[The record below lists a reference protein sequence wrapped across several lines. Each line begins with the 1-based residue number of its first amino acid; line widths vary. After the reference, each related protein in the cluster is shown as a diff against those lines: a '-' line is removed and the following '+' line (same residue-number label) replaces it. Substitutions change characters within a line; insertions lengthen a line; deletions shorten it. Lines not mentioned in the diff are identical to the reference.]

1 MELADLIKELR
12 QLTSAG
18 FSDCKKALQEC
29 NGDINKA
36 KEFLRKKGL
45 ELVAKKQAQ
54 GALEGRVE
62 SYIHLG
68 NKIGVLVEVNS
79 QTDFV
84 ARNEE
89 FCKFAKD
96 VAMQVAAVN
105 PKYLSEKDIPSNILE
120 GLSDNDKELFIKE
133 NCLLR
138 QPFIKDVN
146 QTIEDYKNSLIAKF
160 GENIIIKR
168 FIRFKLGDG

>member
-1 MELADLIKELR
+1 MELADLIKQLR
-12 QLTSAG
+12 EDTSAG
-18 FSDCKKALQEC
+18 FSDCKKALESCQ
-29 NGDINKA
+29 GDIKKA

-45 ELVAKKQAQ
+45 EVVAKKSNKEASD
-54 GALEGRVE
+54 GRIE
-62 SYIHLG
+62 AYIHLG

-89 FCKFAKD
+89 FCKFSRD
-96 VAMQVAAVN
+96 VAMQIAATN
-105 PKYLSEKDIPSNILE
+105 PKYISDIDIPGDKLSE
-120 GLSDNDKELFIKE
+120 LSGQDKELFIKE

-138 QPFIKDVN
+138 QPFIKDPSL
-146 QTIEDYKNSLIAKF
+146 TIEDYRNSLIAKF

-168 FIRFKLGDG
+168 FTRFKLGE